1 MIHERWNC
9 YNTDAGI
16 ATTRNLDMIFKQR
29 WLREM
34 DAIHLQLKVGIKTV
48 QN

>member
-1 MIHERWNC
+1 
-9 YNTDAGI
+9 
-16 ATTRNLDMIFKQR
+16 MIFKQR

-34 DAIHLQLKVGIKTV
+34 DAIHLQIRVGIKTV